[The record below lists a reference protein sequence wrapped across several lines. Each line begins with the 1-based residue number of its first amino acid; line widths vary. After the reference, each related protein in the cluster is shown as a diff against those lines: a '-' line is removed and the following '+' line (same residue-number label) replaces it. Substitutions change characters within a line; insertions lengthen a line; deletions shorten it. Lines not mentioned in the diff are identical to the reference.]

1 MHNINLQ
8 GLLRSVSI
16 IIIFLIVILYIGLNV
31 LFDDIILESSNSQP
45 RKEYEYRDSTTG
57 TSIPE
62 FTYNL
67 ESLFPK
73 QLIPVIVETKIVSE
87 SIPPV
92 APPSLQ
98 FVGMIETDEAIIYS
112 FRNMDTN
119 RLLLLEEGMSIDGLT
134 LLAIERSPAGIGGE
148 EVFIIKK
155 QDHTFQVDKK

>member
-16 IIIFLIVILYIGLNV
+16 IIISLVVFLYIGLTV
-31 LFDDIILESSNSQP
+31 FLADIILESSNSQP
-45 RKEYEYRDSTTG
+45 RKEYEYRDSAKG
-57 TSIPE
+57 TSVPE

-67 ESLFPK
+67 ESLFLK
-73 QLIPVIVETKIVSE
+73 QLIPVIVETKIVTE

-119 RLLLLEEGMSIDGLT
+119 RLLLLEEGVEMAGIT
-134 LLAIERSPAGIGGE
+134 LLSVESTGYTFKNNEI
-148 EVFIIKK
+148 
-155 QDHTFQVDKK
+155 TFQVDKK

>member
-1 MHNINLQ
+1 MHNKLT
-8 GLLRSVSI
+8 GVLRSVSI
-16 IIIFLIVILYIGLNV
+16 IIIFLIVIFYIGLTV
-31 LFDDIILESSNSQP
+31 LIDDIVSESSDTQP
-45 RKEYEYRDSTTG
+45 RKEYEYRNSAKGTT
-57 TSIPE
+57 IPE

-67 ESLFPK
+67 ESLFPR
-73 QLIPVIVETKIVSE
+73 QLIPVIVEAEIVTE

>member
-16 IIIFLIVILYIGLNV
+16 IVISLAVFFYIGLTG
-31 LFDDIILESSNSQP
+31 LFDDIILESSDIQP
-45 RKEYEYRDSTTG
+45 GKEYEYSDSAKS

-62 FTYNL
+62 FTYIL

-73 QLIPVIVETKIVSE
+73 KLIPVIAETDIVTKL
-87 SIPPV
+87 
-92 APPSLQ
+92 APSVPLLSLQ
-98 FVGMIETDEAIIYS
+98 FVGMIETDEKKIYS
-112 FRNMDTN
+112 FRNMETN
-119 RLLLLEEGMSIDGLT
+119 RLLLLEEGMSIDGVT
-134 LLAIERSPAGIGGE
+134 LLTIERSPAGTGGE